1 MNWEAVGAIGE
12 IVGAAAVLATLY
24 YLATQIKIQNRQ
36 LQKSNDHARAQ
47 TSVNINDQLLDVFDV
62 LMRDSDFVKIYS
74 KGLNNQP
81 LDEFEAVKFSSF
93 ITRMF
98 GLCESNVTASKAQ
111 VNFEGDYELEF
122 LYGNPY
128 LHKLIDTEEGGRWFE
143 EEASALFSKEFL
155 DNVAR
160 FRSDR

>member
-24 YLATQIKIQNRQ
+24 YLAAQIKIQNRQ

-122 LYGNPY
+122 LYGNPFI
-128 LHKLIDTEEGGRWFE
+128 HKLISTKEGARWLKE
-143 EEASALFSKEFL
+143 DAPSLYSKEFL
-155 DNVAR
+155 DNILKFKDKV
-160 FRSDR
+160 

>member
-24 YLATQIKIQNRQ
+24 YLAAQIKIQNRQ

-81 LDEFEAVKFSSF
+81 LDEFEAVKVLNF
-93 ITRMF
+93 ITRKI
-98 GLCESNVTASKAQ
+98 GV
-111 VNFEGDYELEF
+111 
-122 LYGNPY
+122 
-128 LHKLIDTEEGGRWFE
+128 
-143 EEASALFSKEFL
+143 
-155 DNVAR
+155 
-160 FRSDR
+160 